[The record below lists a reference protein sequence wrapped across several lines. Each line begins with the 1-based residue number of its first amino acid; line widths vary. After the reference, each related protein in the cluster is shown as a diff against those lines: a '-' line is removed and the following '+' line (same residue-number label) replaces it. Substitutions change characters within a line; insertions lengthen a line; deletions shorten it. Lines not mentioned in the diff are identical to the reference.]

1 VPVTKDLVTEKG
13 QKKVDI
19 SLVDESVKK
28 KKNYKNTNL
37 IFIVISQNQTKKQNK
52 KTKQAYKTR
61 FDGDKLKSYKV
72 YNYLNTSD
80 VTSRPF

>member
-1 VPVTKDLVTEKG
+1 
-13 QKKVDI
+13 
-19 SLVDESVKK
+19 
-28 KKNYKNTNL
+28 
-37 IFIVISQNQTKKQNK
+37 VISQNQTKKQNK